1 MLSHKSSNK
10 VWTIGY
16 IYLIIWI
23 RICNIGK
30 TRIRQIPMLELAH
43 MMLIIYGKTHA
54 AWTSGITVR
63 LALNNILDC
72 KRQLRLYWQIFINTS
87 WSFVVKSIIIVI
99 VIISVMLVRTRLFQ
113 KLYVFGGNRIPWL
126 TSTCNGT
133 LKYTFN
139 SFGHFEWTMGVLSV
153 AVPDPAPFP
162 TGGACCYCVVS
173 IEFSLLSS
181 VELTNSWYQLHCT
194 IEITQ

>member
-113 KLYVFGGNRIPWL
+113 KLSLFGGNWIPWL

-139 SFGHFEWTMGVLSV
+139 SFGHFEWTMRPWTMGVLSV
-153 AVPDPAPFP
+153 AVLDPGPFP
-162 TGGACCYCVVS
+162 KGGACCYGIGISPLAYRDGS
-173 IEFSLLSS
+173 IQEM
-181 VELTNSWYQLHCT
+181 
-194 IEITQ
+194 